1 MKIAVIGLGFVGL
14 TLSSVLASKGITT
27 VGIDLDKEKCSKIAK
42 GTPTFFEPNLKKTLK
57 KALKKNLFI
66 TDKLSSI
73 NNCDFIFITVGTP
86 QKKNGEIDL
95 SFIKTVARS
104 VGKIISKNKKKPVI
118 LIKSTVIPGTM
129 KDVILPI
136 LEKSSK
142 KKAGKDFGLISNPEF
157 LQESNA
163 IRDTIKPHVIVLG
176 GYRTKF
182 MKKTEKFFSRFNP
195 NVTIIITNHQTAEMI
210 KYANNSFLATKISFI
225 NQIASICEAIPD
237 TNIDDIASTIGL
249 DPRIGNLFLNAGP
262 GYGGSC
268 LPKDMNAIINLS
280 SKIGVKPTLLNAVE
294 RTNKLQISNIMTL
307 IKRNI
312 RKIKGK
318 KIAVLGVAFKPDT
331 DDIRDSMGIE
341 LVRQLMKLGANV
353 TIHDPR
359 ALDNARKIFHS
370 NAEYTTTISSALKN
384 CQCVIIMT
392 QWKEYEKIDNKTIKY
407 MNKKFIIDSRRIL
420 SNKNLDAKY
429 YAIGLGQKI

>member
-14 TLSSVLASKGITT
+14 ILSSVLASKGITT

-95 SFIKTVARS
+95 SFIKTAVRS
-104 VGKIISKNKKKPVI
+104 VGKIISKNKKKPII

-136 LEKSSK
+136 LEKNSK

-225 NQIASICEAIPD
+225 NQIANICQAIPD
-237 TNIDDIASTIGL
+237 TNIDDIAATIGL
-249 DPRIGNLFLNAGP
+249 DPRMGNLFLNAGP

-294 RTNKLQISNIMTL
+294 RTNKLQISNIMAL
-307 IKRNI
+307 IKRDI

-341 LVRQLMKLGANV
+341 LTRRLMKLGANV

>member
-14 TLSSVLASKGITT
+14 TLSSVLASKGIIT
-27 VGIDLDKEKCSKIAK
+27 VGIDLDKEKCSKIAN
-42 GTPTFFEPNLKKTLK
+42 GTPTFFEPNLKKILK
-57 KALKKNLFI
+57 KALKKNLLI

-95 SFIKTVARS
+95 SFIKTVVRS

-129 KDVILPI
+129 KDIILPI
-136 LEKSSK
+136 LEKNSK

-157 LQESNA
+157 LQESKA
-163 IRDTIKPHVIVLG
+163 IQDTIKPHVIVLG
-176 GYRTKF
+176 GYKTKF
-182 MKKTEKFFSRFNP
+182 MKKTEKFFSRFNS
-195 NVTIIITNHQTAEMI
+195 NVPIIITNHQTAELI
-210 KYANNSFLATKISFI
+210 KYTNNSFLATKISFI
-225 NQIASICEAIPD
+225 NQIANICQAIPD
-237 TNIDDIASTIGL
+237 TNIDDIAATIGL

-280 SKIGVKPTLLNAVE
+280 SKIGVKPTLLNAVKK
-294 RTNKLQISNIMTL
+294 TNRLQISNIMTL
-307 IKRNI
+307 IKHNI
-312 RKIKGK
+312 GKIQGK
-318 KIAVLGVAFKPDT
+318 KITVLGVAFKPNT
-331 DDIRDSMGIE
+331 DDVRDSMGIE
-341 LVRQLMKLGANV
+341 LVRKLVKLGANV
-353 TIHDPR
+353 TIHDPK
-359 ALDNARKIFHS
+359 ALDNTRKIFHG
-370 NAEYTTTISSALKN
+370 NAKYTTTISSALKN
-384 CQCVIIMT
+384 CQCAIIMT
-392 QWKEYEKIDNKTIKY
+392 QWKEYEKINNKTIKY

-420 SNKNLDAKY
+420 SNKNLNAKY

>member
-95 SFIKTVARS
+95 SFIKTAVRS
-104 VGKIISKNKKKPVI
+104 VGKIISKNKKKPII

-136 LEKSSK
+136 LEKNSK

-225 NQIASICEAIPD
+225 NQIASICQAIPD
-237 TNIDDIASTIGL
+237 TNIDDIAATIGL

-294 RTNKLQISNIMTL
+294 RTNKLQISNIVTL

-331 DDIRDSMGIE
+331 DDIRDSTGIE